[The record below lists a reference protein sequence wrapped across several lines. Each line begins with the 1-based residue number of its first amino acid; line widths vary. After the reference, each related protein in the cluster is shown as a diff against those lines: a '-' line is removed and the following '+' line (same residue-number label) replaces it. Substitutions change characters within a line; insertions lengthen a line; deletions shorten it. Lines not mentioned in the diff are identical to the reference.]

1 VIDDDPV
8 VLVAEDEPALADL
21 YAHWLRDWCRPRIVR
36 DGAAAIETFDA
47 SIDVALLDRRLPGHS
62 GDEVLEH
69 IREHTPTCPV
79 GMVTATTPELTL
91 IDQGVDAVLT
101 KPVRRET
108 VTDVISTL
116 VALHD
121 VDPAVRRHY
130 RLSSSL
136 TAVESNRAPSALSD
150 DTTYQALCTE
160 LDALET
166 QLETTL
172 AD

>member
-1 VIDDDPV
+1 
-8 VLVAEDEPALADL
+8 
-21 YAHWLRDWCRPRIVR
+21 
-36 DGAAAIETFDA
+36 
-47 SIDVALLDRRLPGHS
+47 
-62 GDEVLEH
+62 
-69 IREHTPTCPV
+69 
-79 GMVTATTPELTL
+79 
-91 IDQGVDAVLT
+91 VLT

-108 VTDVISTL
+108 VTDVISAL

-136 TAVESNRAPSALSD
+136 TAIESNRAPSALSD
-150 DTTYQALCTE
+150 DMTYQALCTE